1 MPVSLQAGF
10 ASATKTDPASLRK
23 GIAALGTTFDSSVT
37 YGGATKFGPTRFDGA
52 YQVRLLEFDPSTKSF
67 PPMEGNT
74 KTITIP

>member
-1 MPVSLQAGF
+1 
-10 ASATKTDPASLRK
+10 
-23 GIAALGTTFDSSVT
+23 VT

-67 PPMEGNT
+67 LPMKGNT